1 MMKKSGL
8 LSAAALALMCSMA
21 FAFTACRSDDPE
33 QQNTAPVIT
42 AEADKTEITAGDE
55 LTLTWSATENAQVDV
70 AYTLDGEAADDLTF
84 TSGTPF
90 TIDVAGDYVFTFT
103 AEGAEDVTV
112 TVTVNEAE
120 IVPEHTHTFGAWQ
133 VTKVPT
139 MSEAGSA
146 ERTCTADNCDDPAT
160 ATETLTLP
168 ALNTEG
174 TYTTQV
180 KTAPTC
186 EAEGATTYTYKKDD
200 VEISFDVTVSA
211 LGHKYTAVTVAYD
224 AAKMSGAW
232 TAEVACDNGCD
243 QKLTL
248 NMEAFDASDWT
259 LDTESGYVAPT
270 HTADGSGNYYKT
282 VNEDGYAVKVTVTGV
297 TIPTNAKHTYAATY
311 SADEYKTGEAQIGC
325 TFDGCKKTVTV
336 TLPVLPEKQESEG
349 IWIWKEVTA
358 PNNGENGNG
367 TFTCTLKS
375 GEESVA
381 ITVTDVVIKAPA
393 IEVKTDKTEITEGGQ
408 VTLTW
413 SASESA
419 QVSVAVTKD
428 GKAVELNVTSG
439 TAVTIAEAGSYVFTF
454 TAEGAKAV
462 TVTVK
467 VNEKVP
473 VKYEVTYAVGDHATD
488 GTQAPAAQTV
498 EEGTKIDLPAALTPA
513 EGYEFAGWSDGT
525 KTYEAGADYTV
536 TAAAT
541 LTAQWKFVGFT
552 KEGDVFDI
560 FGQAPVHPY
569 TLEDGESLVFTA
581 DVSGM
586 AAWEEGMFV
595 RVDDGA
601 TDERES
607 ICFRPS
613 NSWWDLKTNHTTALT
628 IRSDLAALP
637 VDLDAF
643 NALKQDTRI
652 VVTRSANDLSIA
664 FDFGIIVVGYTIE
677 GLAQPETTIYFF
689 SFDDANVG
697 GAVTVTEAKVVWS
710 EAVEKPTPDP
720 AIIATASTQEITAGK
735 QVTLTWQSTHGATV
749 TVTVAKN
756 GEASTLAPVSG
767 TPLTIDEAGT
777 YVFTFTAE
785 SAEAVTITVT
795 VKEPHVHSYGA
806 WQVTKVPT
814 MSEAGSAERTCTADN
829 CDDPA
834 TATETLTLPALNT
847 EGTYTTQ
854 VKTAPTCEAEG
865 ATTYTYKKDDV
876 EISFDVTVS
885 ALGHK
890 YTAVTVAYDAAKM
903 SGAWTAEVACDNGC
917 DQKLTLNME
926 AFDASDWTL
935 DTESGYVAPTHT
947 ADGSGN
953 YYKTVNEDGYA
964 VKVTVTG
971 VTIPTN
977 AKHTYAATYSA
988 DEYKAGEVQIGC
1000 TYEGC
1005 DASVTV
1011 TLPALPEA
1019 QEDNVWTWR
1028 DVVAPKDGT
1037 DGSATLTCT
1046 LKSGEESVAITV
1058 TNFVIKA
1065 PVITA
1070 SALAENIAPGDE
1082 VTLTWSATEG
1092 AAVSVSV
1099 TKDDEPVT
1107 PEVTSGTPFA
1117 IEEEGVYVFTFT
1129 AEGAKVVTVT
1139 VTVAKPNLVMDKA
1152 GWTTFK
1158 PDTWSFGT
1166 NGATNNNMDFLGNF
1180 LVRPYEGTDGDYSLT
1195 TTFKGSVLSGANE
1208 IDIGIVPWFRDAQN
1222 YVVIYLKWNAG
1233 NMGLINLQV
1242 LYFENG
1248 VQYGKEGVAG
1258 WNDRWL
1264 DNDYRDTLYTLNPD
1278 DEITVKV
1285 DKVYNAATQL
1295 DDYTITISGT
1305 NKSGEFV
1312 SETFTESYSISVKMA
1327 GESDGIGL
1335 YSMNDTVTFS
1345 SLTVDV
1351 IETEDTEIVPEQP
1364 DAVLPDEDED
1374 EEVPAI
1380 EEAPVQ

>member
-42 AEADKTEITAGDE
+42 ATEITAGDE

-168 ALNTEG
+168 ALNT
-174 TYTTQV
+174 YTTQV

-200 VEISFDVTVSA
+200 VEISFDVTVAA
-211 LGHKYTAVTVAYD
+211 LGHKYTAVTVSYASV
-224 AAKMSGAW
+224 KTNEAW

-248 NMEAFDASDWT
+248 NMEAFDASKWT
-259 LDTESGYVAPT
+259 LDTENGYTAPS

-829 CDDPA
+829 CDAHIRRRSRRRRRARRRAPRR
-834 TATETLTLPALNT
+834 TPTRK
-847 EGTYTTQ
+847 TT
-854 VKTAPTCEAEG
+854 
-865 ATTYTYKKDDV
+865 
-876 EISFDVTVS
+876 
-885 ALGHK
+885 
-890 YTAVTVAYDAAKM
+890 
-903 SGAWTAEVACDNGC
+903 W
-917 DQKLTLNME
+917 
-926 AFDASDWTL
+926 
-935 DTESGYVAPTHT
+935 
-947 ADGSGN
+947 
-953 YYKTVNEDGYA
+953 
-964 VKVTVTG
+964 
-971 VTIPTN
+971 
-977 AKHTYAATYSA
+977 
-988 DEYKAGEVQIGC
+988 
-1000 TYEGC
+1000 
-1005 DASVTV
+1005 
-1011 TLPALPEA
+1011 
-1019 QEDNVWTWR
+1019 
-1028 DVVAPKDGT
+1028 
-1037 DGSATLTCT
+1037 
-1046 LKSGEESVAITV
+1046 KSPST
-1058 TNFVIKA
+1058 
-1065 PVITA
+1065 
-1070 SALAENIAPGDE
+1070 
-1082 VTLTWSATEG
+1082 
-1092 AAVSVSV
+1092 
-1099 TKDDEPVT
+1099 
-1107 PEVTSGTPFA
+1107 
-1117 IEEEGVYVFTFT
+1117 
-1129 AEGAKVVTVT
+1129 
-1139 VTVAKPNLVMDKA
+1139 
-1152 GWTTFK
+1152 
-1158 PDTWSFGT
+1158 
-1166 NGATNNNMDFLGNF
+1166 
-1180 LVRPYEGTDGDYSLT
+1180 
-1195 TTFKGSVLSGANE
+1195 
-1208 IDIGIVPWFRDAQN
+1208 
-1222 YVVIYLKWNAG
+1222 
-1233 NMGLINLQV
+1233 
-1242 LYFENG
+1242 
-1248 VQYGKEGVAG
+1248 
-1258 WNDRWL
+1258 
-1264 DNDYRDTLYTLNPD
+1264 
-1278 DEITVKV
+1278 
-1285 DKVYNAATQL
+1285 
-1295 DDYTITISGT
+1295 
-1305 NKSGEFV
+1305 
-1312 SETFTESYSISVKMA
+1312 
-1327 GESDGIGL
+1327 
-1335 YSMNDTVTFS
+1335 
-1345 SLTVDV
+1345 
-1351 IETEDTEIVPEQP
+1351 
-1364 DAVLPDEDED
+1364 
-1374 EEVPAI
+1374 
-1380 EEAPVQ
+1380 